1 MLSALLAGL
10 SSLLTVKGLLFL
22 LLGSLLGTI
31 VGTIPGL
38 GGAVLLTMLLPF
50 IYGMPVIPAL
60 SLLLAA
66 HTGIYF
72 SGSITAILLNTPGA
86 PESAAT
92 TFDGY
97 AMTKQGK
104 APRALGI
111 SAVSTTIGGWIGVAL
126 LLIVIPLM
134 FQLIKLFQPSEYLML
149 AILAIVLIGQMRSG
163 SLTKG
168 LLSGLFGLMISFVGY
183 DPITG
188 VQRFTFNLLALYNGF
203 SITAVALGLFA
214 FAEMFHLYSA
224 IRPASQGAKLEIKGN
239 VPGSRVVDGVRD
251 VFKHPWLM
259 IRSAILGTL
268 LGVVPGIG
276 GVAANFISYGQ
287 ALKTSKH
294 PEKFGTGIPEGII
307 APESSSISKEAGNLI
322 PTVALGVPG
331 GVGMAVLMSG
341 FTILGI
347 VPGPTMLT
355 NHLDAVFAM
364 ALVIAIG
371 SLVSSAMG
379 LGIAPYLAKVS
390 QVQGQVL
397 VPFILALGTLG
408 VYAADRSVG
417 QVAALLGFGLVGLM
431 MKRFHY
437 SIPAAMIGYILGGVA
452 EKNLYLVQQL
462 QGWSIFE
469 RPLTDFMVVIILALV
484 IGPYIRRHK
493 KVAEPLSER
502 EVEPGGAKL

>member
-1 MLSALLAGL
+1 MFSAILAGF
-10 SSLLTVKGLLFL
+10 SSLLTVHGMLLL
-22 LLGSLLGTI
+22 LLGSLLGTLI
-31 VGTIPGL
+31 GTIPGL

-97 AMTKQGK
+97 AMTRQGK
-104 APRALGI
+104 AARALGV
-111 SAVSTTIGGWIGVAL
+111 SAVSTTIGGWIGVVL
-126 LLIVIPLM
+126 LLAVIPLM
-134 FQLIKLFQPSEYLML
+134 YQLIHLFQPSEYLML

-188 VQRFTFNLLALYNGF
+188 VQRFTFNLMSLYNGF
-203 SITAVALGLFA
+203 NITAVALGLFA
-214 FAEMFHLYSA
+214 FAEMYSLY
-224 IRPASQGAKLEIKGN
+224 AKNKVAAQSTKIGFKGN
-239 VPGSRVVDGVRD
+239 APGARVADGIRD
-251 VFKHPWLM
+251 VFQHSWLM

-287 ALKTSKH
+287 AVKTSKH

-341 FTILGI
+341 FTILGV
-347 VPGPTMLT
+347 VPGPSML
-355 NHLDAVFAM
+355 NQHLDAVFAM

-371 SLVSSAMG
+371 SVLSSAMG
-379 LGIAPYLAKVS
+379 LGMAPYLAKLS
-390 QVQGQVL
+390 QL
-397 VPFILALGTLG
+397 PSRIIVPFILALGTLG
-408 VYAADRSVG
+408 VYAAERDMG
-417 QVAALLGFGLVGLM
+417 QIVVMLGFGLVGLM
-431 MKRFHY
+431 MKRFQY
-437 SIPAAMIGYILGGVA
+437 SIPAAMIGYILGSVA

-462 QGWSIFE
+462 QGWRIFE
-469 RPLTDFMVVIILALV
+469 RPLTDLMVAIILALV
-484 IGPYIRRHK
+484 IGPYVRRSKKHVPAHK
-493 KVAEPLSER
+493 PKEASL
-502 EVEPGGAKL
+502 

>member
-1 MLSALLAGL
+1 MFSAFFAGFH
-10 SSLLTVKGLLFL
+10 SLLTINGVLLLLF
-22 LLGSLLGTI
+22 GSFLGTI

-60 SLLLAA
+60 CLLLAA

-104 APRALGI
+104 AARALGI

-149 AILAIVLIGQMRSG
+149 AVLAIVLIGQMMSG

-188 VQRFTFNLLALYNGF
+188 VQRFSFNLLSLYNGF
-203 SITAVALGLFA
+203 NITAVALGLFA
-214 FAEMFHLYSA
+214 FAEMFYLYGKNKSA
-224 IRPASQGAKLEIKGN
+224 SGEVRIGLKGN
-239 VPGSRVVDGVRD
+239 AAGSRVMDGVRD
-251 VFKHPWLM
+251 VFRNKWLM
-259 IRSAILGTL
+259 VRSAVLGTL

-287 ALKTSKH
+287 AVKTSRH
-294 PEKFGTGIPEGII
+294 PEKFGSGIPEGII

-355 NHLDAVFAM
+355 QHLDAVFAM
-364 ALVIAIG
+364 AIVIALG

-379 LGIAPYLAKVS
+379 LSIAPYLAKIS
-390 QVQGQVL
+390 QVPSRVL
-397 VPFILALGTLG
+397 VPFILVLGVLG
-408 VYAADRSVG
+408 VYASNRDMG
-417 QVAALLGFGLVGLM
+417 QVLAVLGFGFIGLL
-431 MKRFHY
+431 MKRFRY
-437 SIPAAMIGYILGGVA
+437 SIPAAMIGYILGTVA
-452 EKNLYLVQQL
+452 EQNLYLVKQL
-462 QGWSIFE
+462 QGWSMFS
-469 RPLTDFMVVIILALV
+469 RPLTDLMALITLALV
-484 IGPYIRRHK
+484 IGPYVRRGK
-493 KVAEPLSER
+493 KTSQPSDER
-502 EVEPGGAKL
+502 EEMRA